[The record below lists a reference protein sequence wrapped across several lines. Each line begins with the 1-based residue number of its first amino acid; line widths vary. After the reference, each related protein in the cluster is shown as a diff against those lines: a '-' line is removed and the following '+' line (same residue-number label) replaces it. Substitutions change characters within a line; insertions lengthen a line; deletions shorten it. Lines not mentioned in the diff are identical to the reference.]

1 MAEVETKTV
10 ETETP
15 AEVSKS
21 EEKVA
26 LENLISEVTR
36 EIEAM
41 PEMAFDPVD
50 FEKVEAMMLRI
61 KRLSGDVLGKAL
73 PIMRNLKGS
82 KSPILEDFLDEH
94 PEGVGAEDAILE
106 RLRIEMLSKIG
117 DAEASYAESQK
128 FVLTDAEGKKRLNLV
143 SEDDSDSSPSAA
155 AECPVLSHVWNGD
168 FYDHRGLED
177 LEAFRKDLFGQ
188 LTRTTEACLIADVH
202 KKMVADGSLTPKAS
216 APAKPAAKGK
226 SLPTDLQKKRVA
238 KKAAVEKKESA

>member
-1 MAEVETKTV
+1 MTEVETKTV
-10 ETETP
+10 ESETP
-15 AEVSKS
+15 AE
-21 EEKVA
+21 EKVA
-26 LENLISEVTR
+26 PENLISEVTR
-36 EIEAM
+36 EIATLPDE
-41 PEMAFDPVD
+41 VD

-82 KSPILEDFLDEH
+82 KSPILEDFLDQH

-143 SEDDSDSSPSAA
+143 SEDGDVATA
-155 AECPVLSHVWNGD
+155 GECPVLSHVWNGD

-188 LTRTTEACLIADVH
+188 LARTTEKCLIDDVH
-202 KKMVADGSLTPKAS
+202 KKMVADGSLAPKSS

-226 SLPTDLQKKRVA
+226 SLPTDLQKKRVT
-238 KKAAVEKKESA
+238 KKAAAEKKESA